1 MNIFVLDTDTKLCA
15 EYHCDKH
22 LSKMITE
29 HNQILGSIAYTARGI
44 TRKKDITPEFVKK
57 VFVGFPRELD
67 GNPHPYGIGYKTHPC
82 TQWAASTLDNYR
94 WLTDLN
100 HKMCEEYTMR
110 YGKKHAG
117 EEINR
122 WYATNHP
129 ELPITGMTPFALA
142 MPDICKTPGDAVLSY
157 RNYYATHKVYF
168 AKWKTQDPPWWKK
181 QLKEMKTRGLIHER
195 SLPRANEILTGIK

>member
-22 LSKMITE
+22 LAKMITE

-44 TRKKDITPEFVKK
+44 FRKKDITQEFVKK
-57 VFVGFPRELD
+57 VFVGFPRETD
-67 GNPHPYGIGYKTHPC
+67 GDPFPYGIGYRNHPC
-82 TQWAASTLDNYR
+82 TQWAAKSLGNYR
-94 WLTDLN
+94 WLTDLT
-100 HKMCEEYTMR
+100 HQMCIEYTKR

-122 WYATNHP
+122 WYASNHP
-129 ELPITGMTPFALA
+129 DLPMLGLTPFALA
-142 MPDICKTPGDAVLSY
+142 MPDICKVTNDAISSY

-168 AKWKTQDPPWWKK
+168 AKWKIQDPPWWKK
-181 QLKEMKTRGLIHER
+181 HLKEMMTKGLIHEK
-195 SLPRANEILTGIK
+195 SLKRATEILNT